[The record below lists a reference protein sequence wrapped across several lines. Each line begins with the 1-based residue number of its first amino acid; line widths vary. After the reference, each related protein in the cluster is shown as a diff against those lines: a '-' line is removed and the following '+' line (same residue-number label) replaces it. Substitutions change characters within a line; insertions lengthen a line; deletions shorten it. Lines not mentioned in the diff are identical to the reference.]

1 MQLPQHIPGF
11 LVLLTVLSSSSASPV
26 YTWMDD
32 SGITWFSDTPP
43 TDESINIGLIEDL
56 PRPTAG
62 MLLEGDFYS
71 VVNQAKRMETQRLL
85 AEKLKAE
92 RLQAEAAAHQA
103 RAEASAAQQPTI
115 VYDYWPGGY
124 VYPYYPRHHNRHPH
138 KRHKPGRPGKP
149 EHYTR
154 SSIIKPPPLSEAL
167 RLSPATR

>member
-1 MQLPQHIPGF
+1 MQLLHHIPGF
-11 LVLLTVLSSSSASPV
+11 LLLLTVLSSSSASPV
-26 YTWMDD
+26 YTWMDE
-32 SGITWFSDTPP
+32 SGIIWFSDTPP
-43 TDESINIGLIEDL
+43 TDESIKAVLIEDL
-56 PRPTAG
+56 PPPTAS
-62 MLLEGDFYS
+62 MPVEGDFYS

-92 RLQAEAAAHQA
+92 RLQAEATANQA

-115 VYDYWPGGY
+115 VYGDWPGGY
-124 VYPYYPRHHNRHPH
+124 VYPYYPRHHHRHPH

-154 SSIIKPPPLSEAL
+154 SSIIRPPPLSEAL